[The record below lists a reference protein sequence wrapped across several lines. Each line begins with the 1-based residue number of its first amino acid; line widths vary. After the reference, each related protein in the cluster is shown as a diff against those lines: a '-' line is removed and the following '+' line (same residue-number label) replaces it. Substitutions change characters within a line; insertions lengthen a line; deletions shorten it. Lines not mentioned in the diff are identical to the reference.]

1 MSKSKVILGALAG
14 LAVGAIAGILFAP
27 KKGSKTR
34 KQIMNKG
41 EDFMDELKSK
51 FDEVYDTLSDKLES
65 TIKEAQEL
73 AHNGQAKYEEVKND
87 IKKAASDSKH

>member
-1 MSKSKVILGALAG
+1 MSTGKVVLGALAG

-41 EDFMDELKSK
+41 EDFVDELKSK
-51 FDEVYDTLSDKLES
+51 FDEVYDTLSEKLES
-65 TIKEAQEL
+65 TIKEAQEI
-73 AHNGQAKYEEVKND
+73 AHNGQAKFEEAIKNS
-87 IKKAASDSKH
+87 KKATSDS